1 MDSLKGV
8 ESFVKAVEEGGIAAA
23 GRRLGV
29 SAAAVSQNI
38 ARLEQQLGT
47 RLLVRT
53 TRRLAL
59 TESGQL
65 YFQRVQALVRELEH
79 AQAELSDWQDAPQ
92 GKLRIACS
100 AAFGRNVLAPLIPA
114 FARRYPRLMMELVLA
129 DHYVDHIREEIDV
142 SIRFAQQLEPG
153 LVARRIACVPLRF
166 CAAPSYLTRHGV
178 PQQPEDLQAHQC
190 LLFRSPMDGRLLG
203 WGFLRHGV
211 RFEPRLNPAMISN
224 DIDSLARFAVDGA
237 GIARLGAFIADPLIA
252 QGLLVPLFEVEQ
264 GGRKKGKADGAR
276 ADIEPLTF
284 YACYQDRR
292 AANGKLRLFLDYL
305 LESMPPAWQLQMKD
319 GTSPP

>member
-8 ESFVKAVEEGGIAAA
+8 DSFVKAVEEGSIAGA
-23 GRRLGV
+23 GRRLGI
-29 SAAAVSQNI
+29 SAAAASQNI

-47 RLLVRT
+47 RLLART

-59 TESGQL
+59 TESGQI
-65 YFQRVQALVRELEH
+65 YFQRVQAIVRELEQ
-79 AQAELSDWQDAPQ
+79 AQAEVADLQDEPQ

-100 AAFGRNVLAPLIPA
+100 AAFGRNVLAPLISA
-114 FARRYPRLMMELVLA
+114 FAREYPRLSIELVLA
-129 DHYVDHIREEIDV
+129 DHYVDHISEDIDV

-166 CAAPSYLTRHGV
+166 CAAPSYLAEHGV
-178 PQQPEDLQAHQC
+178 PKAPEALHAHQC

-203 WGFLRHGV
+203 WGFFRNGV
-211 RFEPRLNPAMISN
+211 RFEPRLNPTMISN

-237 GIARLGAFIADPLIA
+237 GIARIGAFIADPLIA
-252 QGLLVPLFEVEQ
+252 QGLLQPLFEAKQ
-264 GGRKKGKADGAR
+264 GGSKKSKADTAH
-276 ADIEPLTF
+276 ADIEPLNF

-292 AANGKLRLFLDYL
+292 AANGKLRLLLDYL
-305 LESMPPAWQLQMKD
+305 LQSIPPAWRV
-319 GTSPP
+319 